1 MVYPYKI
8 NSKEDLVK
16 LCELA
21 TKEDFPIYIS
31 TPYGQIDARSL
42 LGLFTVVGQ
51 DINNSHITNRIFASQ
66 LTNSI
71 LCQHDL
77 HCIHSQSPRLILKI
91 YDVRHLWLSN
101 L

>member
-8 NSKEDLVK
+8 TSKDDLVK

-31 TPYGQIDARSL
+31 TAYGQVDARSL

-51 DINNSHITNRIFASQ
+51 NINLVAGDHACAKDFTRFITKLES
-66 LTNSI
+66 
-71 LCQHDL
+71 
-77 HCIHSQSPRLILKI
+77 
-91 YDVRHLWLSN
+91 V
-101 L
+101 